1 MVSFDRE
8 TALAR
13 DDVLFLTREHPLL
26 REAMSVVLSS
36 ELGNSAL
43 GTLKHPKIPGG
54 TVLLECVYSLDC
66 IAPNHLEMGRYVN
79 QTPLRFVIDPK
90 CVDRGQSI
98 GHQALNRMMGPVP
111 TATAANVMRR
121 IRSLLEQQ
129 LKAAD
134 ELAKSE
140 LELRKRA
147 AIDTVNEQL
156 GAEHSRLMY
165 LRSVNPAVRDD
176 EITELEGRIA
186 DTLAAVGD
194 TQAVSQALR
203 VVVAT

>member
-1 MVSFDRE
+1 
-8 TALAR
+8 
-13 DDVLFLTREHPLL
+13 
-26 REAMSVVLSS
+26 
-36 ELGNSAL
+36 
-43 GTLKHPKIPGG
+43 
-54 TVLLECVYSLDC
+54 
-66 IAPNHLEMGRYVN
+66 
-79 QTPLRFVIDPK
+79 
-90 CVDRGQSI
+90 
-98 GHQALNRMMGPVP
+98 MGPVP

-156 GAEHSRLMY
+156 GAEHSRLLY